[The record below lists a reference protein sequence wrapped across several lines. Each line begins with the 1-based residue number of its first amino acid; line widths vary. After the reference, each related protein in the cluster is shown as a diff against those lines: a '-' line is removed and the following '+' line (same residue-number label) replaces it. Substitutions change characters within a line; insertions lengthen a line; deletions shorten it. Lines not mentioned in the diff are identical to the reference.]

1 MKNKGLLMMYTRMH
15 LQGTSAELASLNCGC
30 PLTTSAGQC
39 EIPPPVL
46 NVEKNK
52 LHFQSCGNNY
62 ISRSQSIIINS
73 VPLPREKKNLNPWCI
88 TFVSLEKKN
97 IFQLTWSVMKQ
108 SANKRFTGL
117 YWVSN
122 LAFVLIIAIVKV
134 TIIYTII
141 FLVILLYIENAFN
154 SGSYLFWESSSESH
168 TNNNQFY
175 TIEIDGTWHG
185 RFQIFSR

>member
-88 TFVSLEKKN
+88 TFVSLEKKKYFPTDMVSYETICKQEIHWTLLSLQSCFCSNNSNRESNYN
-97 IFQLTWSVMKQ
+97 IYNYFSCYTP
-108 SANKRFTGL
+108 L
-117 YWVSN
+117 YWKC
-122 LAFVLIIAIVKV
+122 L
-134 TIIYTII
+134 
-141 FLVILLYIENAFN
+141 
-154 SGSYLFWESSSESH
+154 
-168 TNNNQFY
+168 
-175 TIEIDGTWHG
+175 
-185 RFQIFSR
+185 